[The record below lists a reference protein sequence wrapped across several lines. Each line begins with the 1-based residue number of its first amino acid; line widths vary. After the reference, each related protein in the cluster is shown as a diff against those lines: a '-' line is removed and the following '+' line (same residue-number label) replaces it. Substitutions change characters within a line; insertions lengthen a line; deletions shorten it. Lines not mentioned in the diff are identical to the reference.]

1 MYARIFLGGVLGN
14 IFLSTLQSYF
24 FTTTEQNQIV
34 SNFMATAHPIGIA
47 IFLFLI
53 VVVVPVLEELIFR
66 KLLWG
71 IVRKVSL
78 QRLTPVLVA
87 VIFAAVHSYPAS
99 LFLIPV
105 SGYLSYLRYKT
116 KGIKA
121 GIFFHVVFNAT
132 GMVLPYHMGAVM
144 KTFLKNYAG
153 FIIGLVFG
161 ASVATVVTYS
171 IVYLRS
177 SLRSSISKNAC

>member
-1 MYARIFLGGVLGN
+1 MYARIFLGGILAN
-14 IFLSTLQSYF
+14 IVLSTLQSYLF
-24 FTTTEQNQIV
+24 ANAEQNQIV
-34 SNFMATAHPIGIA
+34 SNFMATAHPIAIA
-47 IFLFLI
+47 IFLFS
-53 VVVVPVLEELIFR
+53 VVLLVPVLEELIFR

-71 IVRKVSL
+71 MAEWFLSPKIVA
-78 QRLTPVLVA
+78 VLVA

-132 GMVLPYHMGAVM
+132 GMVLPYIWGQ
-144 KTFLKNYAG
+144 L
-153 FIIGLVFG
+153 
-161 ASVATVVTYS
+161 
-171 IVYLRS
+171 
-177 SLRSSISKNAC
+177 